1 LNQELPMSDPNC
13 LFCKIAAR
21 EIPATIV
28 YEDDDVVAF
37 KDIAPQ
43 VPVHLVLVPRVHLA
57 GLAQLTAELAP
68 VVGRIALVAKDLAVS
83 QGIAASGYRLVTNCG
98 PDAGQTV
105 PHLHFHLLGGA
116 PMGGR
121 MA

>member
-1 LNQELPMSDPNC
+1 MPDPNC
-13 LFCKIAAR
+13 LFCKIAAK
-21 EIPATIV
+21 EIPSAIV

-43 VPVHLVLVPRVHLA
+43 VPVHLVLVPRVHFS
-57 GLAQLTAELAP
+57 GLDELTEELAP
-68 VVGRIALVAKDLAVS
+68 LVGRIALVAKDLAGRL
-83 QGIAASGYRLVTNCG
+83 GIAGTGYRLVSNCG
-98 PDAGQTV
+98 PDAGQTIH
-105 PHLHFHLLGGA
+105 HLHFHLLGGA

>member
-1 LNQELPMSDPNC
+1 MPESDC

-21 EIPATIV
+21 QIPAAVV
-28 YEDDDVVAF
+28 YEDADLVAF
-37 KDIAPQ
+37 RDIAPQ
-43 VPVHLVLVPRVHLA
+43 VPTHIVLVPRRHFS
-57 GLAQLTAELAP
+57 GLNDLTPELAP
-68 VVGRIALVAKDLAVS
+68 VVGSIALVAKDLAARE
-83 QGIAASGYRLVTNCG
+83 GIAGSGWRLVANCG
-98 PDAGQTV
+98 PDAGQTI

>member
-1 LNQELPMSDPNC
+1 MTEHTDPTC

-21 EIPATIV
+21 QIPATIV
-28 YEDDDVVAF
+28 FEDEAVVAF

-43 VPVHLVLVPRVHLA
+43 VPVHIVLVPRVHLA
-57 GLAQLTAELAP
+57 GLDALTPEQAP
-68 VVGRIALVAKDLAVS
+68 VVGRIALVAKELAGRL
-83 QGIAASGYRLVTNCG
+83 GIAASGYRLVSNCG
-98 PDAGQTV
+98 PDAGQTIA
-105 PHLHFHLLGGA
+105 HLHFHLLGGA

>member
-1 LNQELPMSDPNC
+1 MTDPDC

-21 EIPATIV
+21 QIPATLV
-28 YEDDDVVAF
+28 YEDDAVVAF
-37 KDIAPQ
+37 KDIAPHA
-43 VPVHLVLVPRVHLA
+43 PVHLVLVPREHFT
-57 GLAQLTAELAP
+57 GLSQLTPERAP
-68 VVGRIALVAKDLAVS
+68 LVGRIALVAQDLAGRM
-83 QGIAASGYRLVTNCG
+83 GIAESGYRLVSNCG

-121 MA
+121 LA

>member
-1 LNQELPMSDPNC
+1 MPDPNC

-21 EIPATIV
+21 QIPSAIV
-28 YEDDDVVAF
+28 HEDAEVVAF
-37 KDIAPQ
+37 RDIAPQ
-43 VPVHLVLVPRVHLA
+43 APVHLVLVPRAHLA
-57 GLAQLTAELAP
+57 GLDALTGDNAA
-68 VVGRIALVAKDLAVS
+68 VIGRIALVAKQLAGEL
-83 QGIAASGYRLVTNCG
+83 GIAASGYRLVSNCG

-105 PHLHFHLLGGA
+105 QHLHFHLLGGA

>member
-1 LNQELPMSDPNC
+1 MSDPNC
-13 LFCKIAAR
+13 LFCRIAER
-21 EIPATIV
+21 QIPSAIV
-28 YEDDDVVAF
+28 YEDAEVVAF

-43 VPVHLVLVPRVHLA
+43 VPVHVVLVPKSHCA
-57 GLAQLTAELAP
+57 GLADLTPELAP
-68 VVGRIALVAKDLAVS
+68 VVGRIALVAKDLAA
-83 QGIAASGYRLVTNCG
+83 QLGIAASGYRLVANCG

-105 PHLHFHLLGGA
+105 QHLHFHLLGGA